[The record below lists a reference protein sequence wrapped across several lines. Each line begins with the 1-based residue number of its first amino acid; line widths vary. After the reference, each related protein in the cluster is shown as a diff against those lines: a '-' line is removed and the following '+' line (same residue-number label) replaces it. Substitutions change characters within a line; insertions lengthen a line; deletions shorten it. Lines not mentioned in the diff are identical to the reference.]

1 MRLSIILLST
11 LALSGCGSLM
21 NLFPDQ
27 FDNMEY
33 AKLVELNVAAS
44 IHKNGITCQ
53 RPDETYRTAK
63 FLEVYSKGTMNET
76 NQNIYVEIGSLVTEL
91 YQRNDP
97 SPAYCKV
104 KWGNI
109 EKATSEV
116 ITLSGARIKK

>member
-1 MRLSIILLST
+1 MRLTIVLATT
-11 LALSGCGSLM
+11 LMLSGCGSLA

-33 AKLVELNVAAS
+33 AKVIELNVSAS
-44 IHKNGITCQ
+44 INKNGKTCQ
-53 RPDETYRTAK
+53 RPDDAYRTAK

-76 NQNIYVEIGSLVTEL
+76 NQTIYTEVGSLVEEL
-91 YQRNDP
+91 YTRENP
-97 SPAYCKV
+97 SAVYCKL

-109 EKATSEV
+109 EKATSDV